1 MDTLFIKFQ
10 MFKNNGSFRSPASE
24 PAGIL
29 VQYRCLG
36 NKVFQKAR
44 PHCPRDFSHKYTAVF
59 PQAEIKRSSSL
70 IIRLQ
75 ISDENLPQALTLR
88 VVFLFFFSLMP
99 TITYIRI
106 SNETSVTLSPAS
118 GKHTDFTGAKA
129 ATSHSNLGNITL
141 CKLILPQTLTFCLAL

>member
-88 VVFLFFFSLMP
+88 VVFLFF
-99 TITYIRI
+99 
-106 SNETSVTLSPAS
+106 
-118 GKHTDFTGAKA
+118 
-129 ATSHSNLGNITL
+129 SHSCPPSHTSGFPMRLQSL
-141 CKLILPQTLTFCLAL
+141 SALLPVSTLTLTSLEQRLPPHTRT